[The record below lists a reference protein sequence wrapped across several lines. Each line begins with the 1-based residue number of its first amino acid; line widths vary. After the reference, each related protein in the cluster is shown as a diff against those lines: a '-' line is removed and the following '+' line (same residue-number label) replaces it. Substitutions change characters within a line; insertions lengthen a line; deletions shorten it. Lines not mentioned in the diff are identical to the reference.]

1 MFFKNRNNM
10 KQIYSRYWRLGIPI
24 LLLMASCQTDNNAGP
39 TPKHVDGWAPVY
51 STDKAAYT
59 ISATSPAPITNGGKI
74 YVRGS
79 ELYQV
84 ETGKG
89 IHVLDIS
96 QPSNPQKKKFISI
109 MGAQEMAIKG
119 GYLYANNL
127 NDLVVI
133 DIGNP
138 EAVTEVGRM
147 KNLFHMVDQSYPPE
161 DGWFECIDATKGT
174 VVGWEQRNLSKP
186 KCRRN

>member
-1 MFFKNRNNM
+1 M
-10 KQIYSRYWRLGIPI
+10 KQTSSRYWGISIPI
-24 LLLMASCQTDNNAGP
+24 LLLLASCQTNNNAGP
-39 TPKHVDGWAPVY
+39 TPDHVDGWIPVY
-51 STDKAAYT
+51 SSDAAAYT
-59 ISATSPAPITNGGKI
+59 ISATSPVATTNGGKI
-74 YVRGS
+74 YVRGN

-84 ETGKG
+84 EAGKG
-89 IHVLDIS
+89 VHVIDIS

-138 EAVTEVGRM
+138 GAISEVGRM
-147 KNLFHMVDQSYPPE
+147 KNIFHMVDQAYPPE
-161 DGWFECIDATKGT
+161 DGWFECIDASKGT
-174 VVGWEQRNLSKP
+174 VVGWEQKNLSNP

>member
-1 MFFKNRNNM
+1 M
-10 KQIYSRYWRLGIPI
+10 KQIYSRYWRVGIPI
-24 LLLMASCQTDNNAGP
+24 LLFMASCQNNNNNNVGP
-39 TPKHVDGWAPVY
+39 TPKNVDGWTPVY
-51 STDKAAYT
+51 SSDAEAHK
-59 ISATSPAPITNGGKI
+59 ISATGPVATTNGGKI
-74 YVRGS
+74 YVRGN

-84 ETGKG
+84 EAGKG
-89 IHVLDIS
+89 IHVIDIS
-96 QPSNPQKKKFISI
+96 QPTNPQKKKFISI
-109 MGAQEMAIKG
+109 VGAQEMAIKG

-147 KNLFHMVDQSYPPE
+147 KSMFHMIDQAYPPE
-161 DGWFECIDATKGT
+161 DGWFECIDASRGT
-174 VVGWEQRNLSKP
+174 VVGWEQKNLAKP